1 MGDGAGGCDPPA
13 SGAGPSSSPA
23 RDGRADLDAVSV
35 RYRHRVAMM
44 PTPRRKTGASPN
56 PERLPVFLALREL
69 AFART
74 RFGLMG
80 AVVALIAVLMVLLSG
95 LSSGLVIDGVSGL
108 QRSRIDALAF
118 AEGTRTDS
126 AFTRSEVTA
135 AQRDAWAA
143 QDDVA
148 DAELLGTAI
157 VNAKNDDGTP
167 VDLTLF
173 GVEPGGFVAPEAA
186 DGHDLAAEGEV
197 VLSATA
203 RDEGIALGDVITLDR
218 LGTRLEVVGFA
229 PDQRTFGHVDIG
241 YVALRTWQEVHAG
254 VGEAVPGD
262 AYDVASVVAL
272 RSAGGDAIDLAAGD
286 AAAGTSARTI
296 TEAFDSSP
304 GYSAELMTMQLIQAF
319 LYAISA
325 LVVGAFFTLWTVQRT
340 RELAVMRAIGA
351 STRYLLTDGLLQA
364 AILLVGATAV
374 GVGAGLGLGA
384 LLGGTGMPFSLEAG
398 PVLGGAGLIVG
409 LGLVGA
415 AVATTRIV
423 SVDPV
428 TALGENR

>member
-1 MGDGAGGCDPPA
+1 M
-13 SGAGPSSSPA
+13 
-23 RDGRADLDAVSV
+23 
-35 RYRHRVAMM
+35 
-44 PTPRRKTGASPN
+44 
-56 PERLPVFLALREL
+56 FLALREL
-69 AFART
+69 TFART

-80 AVVALIAVLMVLLSG
+80 AVIGLIAVLMVLLSG
-95 LSSGLVIDGVSGL
+95 LSSGLVVDGVSGL
-108 QRSRIDALAF
+108 QRSPVDAVAF

-126 AFTRSEVTA
+126 AFTRSEVTT
-135 AQRDAWAA
+135 AQRDTWAGEDGVA
-143 QDDVA
+143 Q
-148 DAELLGTAI
+148 AELLGTSI

-173 GVEPGGFVAPEAA
+173 GVEVGGFVSPEAA
-186 DGHDLAAEGEV
+186 DGHDVSGPGEV

-203 RDEGIALGDVITLDR
+203 RDEGLALGDVVTIDR
-218 LGTRLEVVGFA
+218 VGTRLEVVGFTA
-229 PDQRTFGHVDIG
+229 DQRTFGHVDIG
-241 YVALRTWQEVHAG
+241 YIALPTWQEVHAG
-254 VGEAVPGD
+254 AGPGDPVPAD

-272 RSAGGDAIDLAAGD
+272 RGVSDGAIDLAAGD
-286 AAAGTSARTI
+286 EAAGTSARTI

-304 GYSAELMTMQLIQAF
+304 GYTAELMTMQLIQAF

-340 RELAVMRAIGA
+340 RELAVMRAMGA
-351 STRYLLTDGLLQA
+351 STRYLLTDGILQA

-374 GVGAGLGLGA
+374 GVAAGLGLGA
-384 LLGGTGMPFSLEAG
+384 LLDGTGMPFALEAA

-415 AVATTRIV
+415 VVATARIA
-423 SVDPV
+423 SVAPV

>member
-1 MGDGAGGCDPPA
+1 M
-13 SGAGPSSSPA
+13 
-23 RDGRADLDAVSV
+23 
-35 RYRHRVAMM
+35 
-44 PTPRRKTGASPN
+44 
-56 PERLPVFLALREL
+56 FLALREL

-74 RFGLMG
+74 RFGLVG

-95 LSSGLVIDGVSGL
+95 LSSGLVTDGVSGL
-108 QRSRIDALAF
+108 QRSPIDALAF

-126 AFTRSEVTA
+126 AFTRSEVTTE
-135 AQRDAWAA
+135 QRDAWAA
-143 QDDVA
+143 RDDVA
-148 DAELLGTAI
+148 VAELLGTAI

-173 GVEPGGFVAPEAA
+173 GVRPGGFVAPEAA
-186 DGHDLAAEGEV
+186 QGREVAGDGEV

-203 RDEGIALGDVITLDR
+203 RDEGVEIGDVITLDR
-218 LGTRLEVVGFA
+218 LGTPLEVVGFTA
-229 PDQRTFGHVDIG
+229 DQRTFGHVDIG
-241 YVALRTWQEVHAG
+241 YIALTTWQEVHAG
-254 VGEAVPGD
+254 VSPGD
-262 AYDVASVVAL
+262 PVSADTYDVASVVAL
-272 RSAGGDAIDLAAGD
+272 RGVGGDGIDLAAGD

-296 TEAFDSSP
+296 TEAYDSSP
-304 GYSAELMTMQLIQAF
+304 GYTAELMTMQLIQAF

-364 AILLVGATAV
+364 AILLVTATAA
-374 GVGAGLGLGA
+374 GVAVGLGA
-384 LLGGTGMPFSLEAG
+384 GALLDGTGMPFALEAA
-398 PVLGGAGLIVG
+398 PVLGGAALIVG

-415 AVATTRIV
+415 AVATTRIA
-423 SVDPV
+423 SVEPV